1 MKRIL
6 ITGGSSYL
14 GRCLREYLA
23 QWPEDY
29 SVTAISV
36 RDDSWKA
43 FSFSGFDAI
52 YHTAA
57 LVHMEQNK
65 NDPAQAAEY
74 HRVNAVLPLEIARK
88 AKAEGVRQFL
98 FLSTASVYGLTAP
111 LGQTVMITKDTP
123 LRPVDNYGISKLEAE
138 NALAELEEETFRVAI
153 LRPPMIYGRGCKGNY
168 RTLAAIAKKLPCFP
182 YVDNQRSMLY
192 VENLC
197 RLVQLLI
204 DDEARGI
211 FCPQDRN
218 YVNTCEMMREIAA
231 ANGRKIVLLPGFGWT
246 LKLLGMATAKV
257 DKAFGSL
264 CYDRELSAYREDY
277 CRKDLHEAILSTEQ
291 ESL

>member
-6 ITGGSSYL
+6 ITGAGSYL

-29 SVTAISV
+29 AVTAISV
-36 RDDSWKA
+36 RDDSWKEI
-43 FSFSGFDAI
+43 SFSGYDAI

-65 NDPAQAAEY
+65 NDPAQAGEY
-74 HRVNAVLPLEIARK
+74 RRVNAVLPVEIAQK
-88 AKAEGVRQFL
+88 ARAEGVGQFV

-111 LGQTVMITKDTP
+111 LGKTVLITGDTP
-123 LRPVDNYGISKLEAE
+123 LNPVDNYGTSKAEAE
-138 NALAELEEETFRVAI
+138 AGLTRLETERFRVAI
-153 LRPPMIYGRGCKGNY
+153 LRPPMIYGKGCKGNY

-182 YVDNQRSMLY
+182 YVENQRSMLY
-192 VENLC
+192 VGNLC

-204 DDEARGI
+204 DNEERGI
-211 FCPQDRN
+211 FCPQDRD
-218 YVNTCEMMREIAA
+218 YVNTCEMVREIAA
-231 ANGRKIVLLPGFGWT
+231 ANGRKIVLIPGFGWA
-246 LKLLGMATAKV
+246 LKMLGTVTAKV

-264 CYDRELSAYREDY
+264 CYDRSLSDYKEDY
-277 CRKDLHEAILSTEQ
+277 CLKNLHDAILSTEQ
-291 ESL
+291 